1 MGFRHLKL
9 KRSVL
14 LISLISL
21 LPPAAFAQA
30 QWPQIEL
37 TDLPGTNGE
46 WQEGAAVIPAPRE
59 KVLEWLTDYPAWPE
73 RFPDIEWAQV
83 LPDDAEGRHVIKF
96 RSRIAEAT
104 LTVHEAVSPALLVFE
119 GSATF
124 AYTQGRIHLI
134 DLGNGTTRVLMQST
148 AQARGIA
155 KLFATKAL
163 KRRRAHQVS
172 TSHLLALWHLAQ
184 AFRKWS
190 TGT

>member
-1 MGFRHLKL
+1 MRW
-9 KRSVL
+9 VCAML
-14 LISLISL
+14 LVSAVARADGPDI
-21 LPPAAFAQA
+21 Q
-30 QWPQIEL
+30 L

-46 WQEGAAVIPAPRE
+46 WQEGAAIIPAPRE
-59 KVLEWLTDYPAWPE
+59 KVLEWLTDYAAWPE
-73 RFPDIEWAQV
+73 RFPDIAWAQV

-104 LTVHEAVSPALLVFE
+104 LTVHEAVSPGLLVFE

-163 KRRRAHQVS
+163 KRKRAHQVS
-172 TSHLLALWHLAQ
+172 TSHLLALWYQAQ

-190 TGT
+190 TGL